1 MIRRT
6 YRMDPGSI
14 ANLRIRE
21 EELEDPKAGE
31 VQVAVKAIGLNF
43 ADLFTVWGMY
53 KAAPSKDFIPG
64 LEYSGVVSKVGP
76 GANYLRE
83 GDRVMGITRF
93 GAYVDTLNID
103 ARYVVK
109 LREKWSFTDGASF
122 LVQALTAY
130 YGMVD
135 LGRLQKG
142 ETVLIHSAAGGVG
155 LQANRI
161 AKRFDAYTI
170 GSIGSSHKI
179 DTLKSEGFDDWIVRS
194 KNFAHDLRNT
204 LGDRRLDI
212 VMECIGG
219 SVLMDGI
226 KQLGVQGRMIVYGS
240 ASFTT
245 PGDRPNKLKMMMR
258 YLRRPKIDPLLLP
271 NSNKSVIGFNL
282 IWLYAQIEKF
292 EEILN
297 ALEEMQLPA
306 PIIGER
312 YTFDK
317 LPDAIRKLQSGMTIG
332 KVVVELQE
340 PLTS

>member
-1 MIRRT
+1 
-6 YRMDPGSI
+6 MDPGSI
-14 ANLRIRE
+14 ANMKVRE
-21 EELEDPKAGE
+21 EELSDPQAGE
-31 VQVAVKAIGLNF
+31 VQVAIKAIGLNF

-64 LEYSGVVSKVGP
+64 LEYCGVVSKVGP

-109 LREKWSFTDGASF
+109 IREEWSFTQGAAF

-170 GSIGSSHKI
+170 GSVGSSHKI
-179 DTLKSEGFDDWIVRS
+179 DTLKAEGFDNWIVRS
-194 KNFAHDLRNT
+194 KSFADDLKNT

-212 VMECIGG
+212 IMECIGG
-219 SVLMDGI
+219 HILMDGI

-245 PGDRPNKLKMMMR
+245 PGDRPNKLKMMIR

-292 EEILN
+292 EEILH
-297 ALEEMQLPA
+297 ALEDLALPA
-306 PIIGER
+306 PIIGEV
-312 YTFDK
+312 YSFEA

-332 KVVVELQE
+332 KVVVEI
-340 PLTS
+340 

>member
-1 MIRRT
+1 MN
-6 YRMDPGSI
+6 PGSI
-14 ANLRIRE
+14 ANLHIRE
-21 EELEDPKAGE
+21 EELQDPQAGE
-31 VQVAVKAIGLNF
+31 VQVNVRAIGLNF
-43 ADLFTVWGMY
+43 ADLYTVWGMY

-93 GAYVDTLNID
+93 GAYVDALNID
-103 ARYVVK
+103 ARYLVK
-109 LREKWSFTDGASF
+109 IRDGWSFVQGASF

-170 GSIGSSHKI
+170 GSIGSSHKV
-179 DTLKSEGFDDWIVRS
+179 DTLRDEGFDDWIIRS
-194 KNFAHDLRNT
+194 RNFADDLRSA

-212 VMECIGG
+212 IMECIGG
-219 SVLMDGI
+219 HVLLDGI

-245 PGDRPNKLKMMMR
+245 PGDRPNKLKMLIR

-271 NSNKSVIGFNL
+271 NSNKSVTGFNL
-282 IWLYAQIEKF
+282 IWLYAQIDKF
-292 EEILN
+292 EEIIS
-297 ALEEMQLPA
+297 ALENLALPA
-306 PIIGER
+306 PLIGER
-312 YTFDK
+312 YNFDK

-332 KVVVELQE
+332 KVVIEV
-340 PLTS
+340 